1 VISPDTAGSRAP
13 KKSRILF
20 LVSSMEGG
28 GAERVAALLSNH
40 WAERGYDVTLMPTF
54 SGRGECIYP
63 LDKQVKLVYL
73 ADRVADTSKSLI
85 NKLRRL
91 FVLRGVISELD
102 PDVIVSFLPHVNAA
116 AIMAA
121 MGLQIRIVVA
131 ERTYPPA
138 MPLSP
143 VLERVRAMAYPRA
156 FAVVMQTEQG
166 MRWLSST
173 CANKAQGRVI
183 PNPVVYPLPIG
194 EPMVQPAYFIEPA
207 RKILLAVGRLG
218 EEKGFDILM
227 RAFAKIYICHPDW
240 DLVILGEGVER
251 QRLEAQRDALNLGDR
266 VQMPGRVGN
275 LADWYNRADLYVL
288 SSRFEGFPNT
298 LAEAMAHGL
307 PAVSFDCDT
316 GPRDIIRHDIDGFLV
331 SPDAGAEGLAQALSA
346 LMANPA
352 KRKCMAEAATAVRE
366 RFSMSY
372 VSGLWDEVLG
382 LEPNREIG

>member
-1 VISPDTAGSRAP
+1 MISPDIAGSRAP
-13 KKSRILF
+13 KRSRILF

-54 SGRGECIYP
+54 SGRGECVYP
-63 LDKQVKLVYL
+63 LHKKVKLDYL
-73 ADRVADTSKSLI
+73 ADRVPSTSKSPA

-91 FVLRGVISELD
+91 FVLRRAIRELN
-102 PDVIVSFLPHVNAA
+102 PNVIVSFLPHVNVA
-116 AIMAA
+116 AIIAA
-121 MGLQIRIVVA
+121 TGLQIRIIAA

-156 FAVVMQTEQG
+156 AAVVMQTEQG
-166 MRWLSST
+166 FHWLSST
-173 CANKAQGRVI
+173 CAKAKGRVI

-194 EPMVQPAYFIEPA
+194 ESMVQPEHFIEPG

-218 EEKGFDILM
+218 EEKGFEGLI
-227 RAFAKIYICHPDW
+227 RAFSEVYIRHPDW
-240 DLVILGEGVER
+240 DLVILGEGMER
-251 QRLEAQRDALNLGDR
+251 QRLEAQRYALNLGDR

-307 PAVSFDCDT
+307 PAISFDCDT
-316 GPRDIIRHDIDGFLV
+316 GPRDIIRHDVDGFLV
-331 SPDAGAEGLAQALSA
+331 SPDTEARGLAQALSA
-346 LMANPA
+346 LMANPV

-366 RFSMSY
+366 RFSMSH
-372 VSGLWDEVLG
+372 VSRLWDEVLG
-382 LEPNREIG
+382 LEPNRRIG